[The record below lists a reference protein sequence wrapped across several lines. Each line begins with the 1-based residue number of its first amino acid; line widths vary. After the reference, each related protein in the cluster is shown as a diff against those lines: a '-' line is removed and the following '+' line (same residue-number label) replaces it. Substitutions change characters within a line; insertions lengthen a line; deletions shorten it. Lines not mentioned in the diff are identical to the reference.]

1 MDPLSQGVFGASL
14 SQIFSNK
21 KNIVFVFI
29 IGFLAGMFPDIDVF
43 FRSNHDPLLFLEFHR
58 QFTHSLIF
66 IPVGGLIFTLIFYGL
81 FFKILPF
88 GFFKTWFFATLG
100 YGTHGLLDACTSYG
114 TQLLWPFSNER
125 ISWNNISI
133 IDPLFTIPILIFLVL
148 SLIKRKSFWA
158 KIALGWGLIYLFFGF
173 IQNHRAEQVAHEII
187 TERNHDPEIISV
199 KPSFGNLILWK
210 IIYQHNDYFY
220 IDAVNIGPKKEI
232 FTGQKIKKF
241 NTSDLSYFDELSDTQ
256 KKDIDR
262 FLWFSQDFVAANPHN
277 KYELLDIRYSNL
289 PNEIGGLWGIH
300 LTPNTESHV
309 EFISNR
315 SLQKR
320 DFKQFF
326 QMIFNGYFD

>member
-1 MDPLSQGVFGASL
+1 MDPLSQGVLGASL
-14 SQIFSNK
+14 TQTFSNK

-29 IGFLAGMFPDIDVF
+29 IGCLSGMFPDVDIF
-43 FRSNHDPLLFLEFHR
+43 FRSNHDPLFFLEFHR

-66 IPVGGLIFTLIFYGL
+66 IPLGGFIFTIIFHGL
-81 FFKILPF
+81 FFKLIPF
-88 GFFKTWFFATLG
+88 GFLKTWLFATMG

-114 TQLLWPFSNER
+114 TQLLWPFSNNR

-133 IDPLFTIPILIFLVL
+133 IDPLFTIPVLIFLIL
-148 SLIKRKSFWA
+148 SLIKRRSFWA
-158 KIALGWGLIYLFFGF
+158 KIALGWALFYLVIGF
-173 IQNHRAEQVAHEII
+173 VQNQRAAKLAEEIVKDRNHR
-187 TERNHDPEIISV
+187 PEIISV

-220 IDAVNIGPKKEI
+220 IDAVNIGPKQEI

-241 NTSDLSYFDELSDTQ
+241 NKSDLTYINELSDLQ

-262 FLWFSQDFVAANPHN
+262 FLWFSQDFVAVNPQDE
-277 KYELLDIRYSNL
+277 YELLDIRYSNL

-300 LTPNTESHV
+300 LSPNTEEHV
-309 EFISNR
+309 KFTSNR

-326 QMIFNGYFD
+326 QMIFNDYFD

>member
-1 MDPLSQGVFGASL
+1 MDPLSQGVLGASL
-14 SQIFSNK
+14 SQSFSNK
-21 KNIVFVFI
+21 KNIFFVFV
-29 IGFLAGMFPDIDVF
+29 IGFLAGIFPDIDIF

-66 IPVGGLIFTLIFYGL
+66 IPLGGFIFTLIFYGL
-81 FFKILPF
+81 FYKLIPF
-88 GFFKTWFFATLG
+88 GFLKTWLFATLG
-100 YGTHGLLDACTSYG
+100 YATHGLLDACTSYG

-133 IDPLFTIPILIFLVL
+133 IDPLFTIPILIFLIL
-148 SLIKRKSFWA
+148 SLIKRKSLWA
-158 KIALGWGLIYLFFGF
+158 KVALGWGIIYLMFGF
-173 IQNHRAEQVAHEII
+173 LQNYRAEKFANEIVFQ
-187 TERNHDPEIISV
+187 RNHLPEIISV
-199 KPSFGNLILWK
+199 KPSFGNLFLWK

-241 NTSDLSYFDELSDTQ
+241 NKSDLSYFDELSDTQ

-262 FLWFSQDFVAANPHN
+262 FLWFSQDFVSINPRN
-277 KYELLDIRYSNL
+277 QYELLDIRYSNL
-289 PNEIGGLWGIH
+289 PNEIGGLWGIN

-309 EFISNR
+309 QFISNR

-320 DFKQFF
+320 DFRQFF

>member
-1 MDPLSQGVFGASL
+1 MDPLSQGVLGASL
-14 SQIFSNK
+14 PQIFSNR

-29 IGFLAGMFPDIDVF
+29 VGFLAGMFPDIDIL

-66 IPVGGLIFTLIFYGL
+66 IPVGGFIFTTIFYGL
-81 FFKILPF
+81 FFRLIPF
-88 GFFKTWFFATLG
+88 GFLKTWQFATLG

-133 IDPLFTIPILIFLVL
+133 IDPLFTIPVLVLLVL
-148 SLIKRKSFWA
+148 SLIKRKSFWS
-158 KIALGWGLIYLFFGF
+158 KIALGWALIYLIIGF
-173 IQNHRAEQVAHEII
+173 LQNHRAEKVANEII
-187 TERNHDPEIISV
+187 TGRNHHPEIISV

-220 IDAVNIGPKKEI
+220 IDAVNIGLKKEV
-232 FTGQKIKKF
+232 FTGEKIKKF
-241 NTSDLSYFDELSDTQ
+241 NKFDLPYFNDLGEIQ

-262 FLWFSQDFVAANPHN
+262 FLWFSQDFVAINPQN
-277 KYELLDIRYSNL
+277 EYELLDIRYSNL

-300 LTPNTESHV
+300 LTPNKKEHV

-320 DFKQFF
+320 DFKKFF

>member
-1 MDPLSQGVFGASL
+1 LDPLSQGVLGASL
-14 SQIFSNK
+14 PQSFSNK
-21 KNIVFVFI
+21 QNIVFVFI
-29 IGFLAGMFPDIDVF
+29 IGFLSGMFPDIDIF

-66 IPVGGLIFTLIFYGL
+66 IPVGGFIFTIIFYGL
-81 FFKILPF
+81 FFKLVPF
-88 GFFKTWFFATLG
+88 GFLKTWLFATLG

-114 TQLLWPFSNER
+114 TQLLWPFSSER

-133 IDPLFTIPILIFLVL
+133 IDPFFTIPILIFLFL

-158 KIALGWGLIYLFFGF
+158 KIALGWALIYLIIGF
-173 IQNHRAEQVAHEII
+173 VQNHRAEQAAKEIVAQ
-187 TERNHDPEIISV
+187 RNHHPVIISV

-210 IIYQHNDYFY
+210 IIYQHNDFFF

-241 NTSDLSYFDELSDTQ
+241 NKSGLSYFNDLGEIQ

-262 FLWFSQDFVAANPHN
+262 FLWFSQDFVAVNPQN
-277 KYELLDIRYSNL
+277 EYELLDIRYSNL

-300 LTPNTESHV
+300 LTPDLDEHV
-309 EFISNR
+309 KFISNR
-315 SLQKR
+315 ALQKR
-320 DFKQFF
+320 DFKKIFN
-326 QMIFNGYFD
+326 MIFNF